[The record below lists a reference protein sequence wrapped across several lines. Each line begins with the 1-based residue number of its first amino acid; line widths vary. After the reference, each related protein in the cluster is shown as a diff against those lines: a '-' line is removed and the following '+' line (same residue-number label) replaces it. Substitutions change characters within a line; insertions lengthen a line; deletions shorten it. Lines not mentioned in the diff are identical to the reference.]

1 MHSITIKSSK
11 PAPHGRQRGAILV
24 TSLLLLLVLT
34 VLGVAM
40 MRMTGMQERM
50 AGNTRDMG
58 LAFQGAEAG
67 LRDGEGWL
75 RLQGVQPGSSAALP
89 DCGNAGICQRF
100 GAGNVPV
107 LPLDIEDQAK
117 SWWNTNARVL
127 ADAIDDLEQQPRY
140 VIEEA
145 GFVRDSLLFDE
156 TAGRDFYRLTGQ
168 SSGGSGL
175 ANTVLQSTYAR
186 RF

>member
-1 MHSITIKSSK
+1 MKSKHHRFPSL
-11 PAPHGRQRGAILV
+11 PRRERGAILV

-34 VLGVAM
+34 VLGIATL
-40 MRMTGMQERM
+40 RMTTMQERM
-50 AGNTRDMG
+50 AGNTRDLN

-67 LRDGEGWL
+67 LREAENWL
-75 RLQGVQPGSSAALP
+75 RTQPVQPVATGSLP
-89 DCGNAGICQRF
+89 CDVCQRE
-100 GAGNVPV
+100 GAGNIPV
-107 LPLDIEDQAK
+107 LPVNIENQTPA
-117 SWWNTNARVL
+117 WWSTNGQEVEAEL
-127 ADAIDDLEQQPRY
+127 DDLSEQPYY

-156 TAGRDFYRLTGQ
+156 TGGRDYYRITGQ
-168 SSGGSGL
+168 STGASGM

>member
-1 MHSITIKSSK
+1 MKSTHNAIRHSPRS
-11 PAPHGRQRGAILV
+11 QRGAILV
-24 TSLLLLLVLT
+24 ASLLLLLVLT

-40 MRMTGMQERM
+40 MRMNGMQERM

-58 LAFQGAEAG
+58 LAFQGSEAG

-75 RLQGVQPGSSAALP
+75 RLQGTQPGSTAALP
-89 DCGNAGICQRF
+89 DCGTIGVCQRF
-100 GAGNVPV
+100 AASNVPV
-107 LPLDIEDQAK
+107 LPLDIELQTQA
-117 SWWNTNARVL
+117 WWNANARVL
-127 ADAIDDLEQQPRY
+127 TDAIAGLDEQPRY

-168 SSGGSGL
+168 SSGGTGL

>member
-1 MHSITIKSSK
+1 MPMKN
-11 PAPHGRQRGAILV
+11 PYLAPSPVRQRGAVLIV
-24 TSLLLLLVLT
+24 SMLLLLVLT

-75 RLQGVQPGSSAALP
+75 RAQVNQPASTGTLSTCAAT
-89 DCGNAGICQRF
+89 AVCQRF
-100 GAGNVPV
+100 GASNIPV
-107 LPLDIEDQAK
+107 LPLDIASQTQT
-117 SWWNTNARVL
+117 WWNTNGRVPTNSIAQL
-127 ADAIDDLEQQPRY
+127 RSQPRY

-156 TAGRDFYRLTGQ
+156 TGGRDFFRLTSQ